1 MADLSRSDRAR
12 RIARCIARREF
23 RGRWDLETLMNDAES
38 VAFELEATAPPD
50 VKATAIGFLAAK
62 RVKIGRQFRQS
73 IRSITTGK
81 ADRRSKRP
89 HFQQVDLDLN
99 EIADVGTPPSLSVPG
114 WMDYQVWI
122 RRLGAKRRKI
132 ANALSMGES
141 TSSVARMAGVSD
153 GRISQMRREFMLDWN
168 KFQGEEN

>member
-1 MADLSRSDRAR
+1 MD
-12 RIARCIARREF
+12 
-23 RGRWDLETLMNDAES
+23 TLMNDAES
-38 VAFELEATAPPD
+38 VAFELEATAPPH
-50 VKATAIGFLAAK
+50 VTAASIGFMAVK
-62 RVKIGRQFRQS
+62 RIRSGRQFRQS

-81 ADRRSKRP
+81 TDRRSKRP
-89 HFQQVDLDLN
+89 HFQQIDLDLN
-99 EIADVGTPPSLSVPG
+99 DIADVGAPPSLSVPG

-132 ANALSMGES
+132 AKALALGE
-141 TSSVARMAGVSD
+141 TTHAVARMAGVSD